1 MMITISINIENDD
14 IKNIVWQGNLSID
27 DVATFNELLYDMT
40 KKNVKEFKK
49 NFPTNDDK
57 VAFFFENKE

>member
-1 MMITISINIENDD
+1 MITISINIENDD

-49 NFPTNDDK
+49 NFPTNDEK
-57 VAFFFENKE
+57 IVAFVFENE